1 MTYTFGEKLFL
12 TALAVVFFV
21 TVWTGWKLLHKDIP
35 EGDWFIDWQ
44 IEQPIWIIEG
54 GSLC

>member
-1 MTYTFGEKLFL
+1 MSYTIKEKFFL
-12 TALAVVFFV
+12 AACMVAFFV
-21 TVWTGWKLLHKDIP
+21 SCWLGWQVLHRDVP
-35 EGDWFIDWQ
+35 EENWFMDWQ